1 MNHLENYKAMNLNMI
16 EIDSEIHKVLLFNC
30 FIDILKRLRFDDS
43 LPMIT
48 DASQVDHQAVS

>member
-1 MNHLENYKAMNLNMI
+1 MRFLENFRMMDLCMDDFDN
-16 EIDSEIHKVLLFNC
+16 EIHKVLLFNS

-48 DASQVDHQAVS
+48 DVPQVDHQAVS